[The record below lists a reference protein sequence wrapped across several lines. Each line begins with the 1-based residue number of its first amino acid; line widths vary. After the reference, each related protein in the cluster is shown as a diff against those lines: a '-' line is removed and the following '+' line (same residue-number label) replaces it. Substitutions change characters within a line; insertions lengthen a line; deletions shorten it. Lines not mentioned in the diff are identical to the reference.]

1 MTVAPHATQ
10 APIQLSLPQSISKQ
24 SRGAVWAIQATST
37 SCAAEKAE
45 TAPHGHVDASFRFQS
60 SRRTFLYRAHCALK
74 ASICSRKLSDSLLR
88 FCVARGSR
96 SRARPQNSCFA
107 QRTSAQTS
115 ECVLSPARS
124 SVLRG
129 SVVVCFVPQSVA
141 FFYHFS
147 SSQR

>member
-1 MTVAPHATQ
+1 MLHKP
-10 APIQLSLPQSISKQ
+10 PSSSLSLPQSIPKQ
-24 SRGAVWAIQATST
+24 SRGAEWASYTSYFRILRRR
-37 SCAAEKAE
+37 EGAE

-60 SRRTFLYRAHCALK
+60 LRRTFLYRAHCALK

-115 ECVLSPARS
+115 ECVLSQARS

-141 FFYHFS
+141 FFYLFS
-147 SSQR
+147 PSQR